1 MSFFLFIKQFVDM
14 LYPYQILDYG
24 MVILVILL
32 LAYQIALGQTGF
44 PQPFQHYGCHYVSVW
59 YSSNCFVASVCGG
72 ISDLL

>member
-32 LAYQIALGQTGF
+32 LAYQIALVRPDFRSHFSITDAI
-44 PQPFQHYGCHYVSVW
+44 VW
-59 YSSNCFVASVCGG
+59 YSSNCFVASVCAG